1 MTTAPPPLT
10 APSRLA
16 LLGESRIVAE
26 WVAMRLALPWL
37 RRSAP
42 PGGGEPVLVVPGFA
56 SDDGW
61 TRSLRG
67 FLRAVGFN
75 ARGWGLGR
83 NHGRV
88 PELIPALIEKAGA
101 AAEESGRTI
110 RLVGWSLGGYLARE
124 VARERPDL
132 VDRVVTLGAPV
143 VGGPKYTAS
152 APMYVKKGYDLDEI
166 EHDVAEREATPIGV
180 PIEAIYSRSDGI
192 VAWGACIDH
201 RNPNVRHHEV
211 VSSHLGLVASPVVYR
226 LVADRLAA
234 PSP

>member
-1 MTTAPPPLT
+1 
-10 APSRLA
+10 
-16 LLGESRIVAE
+16 
-26 WVAMRLALPWL
+26 MRLALPWL
-37 RRSAP
+37 RRAAP
-42 PGGGEPVLVVPGFA
+42 AGGGEPVLVVPGFA
-56 SDDGW
+56 SDDSW

-67 FLRAVGFN
+67 FLRAVGFD

-88 PELIPALIEKAGA
+88 PELIPALVAKTA
-101 AAEESGRTI
+101 AIADESGRTI

-152 APMYVKKGYDLDEI
+152 APMYLKKGYDLDEI
-166 EHDVAEREATPIGV
+166 ERDVADREATPIRV

-201 RNPNVRHHEV
+201 RSSNVRHHKV
-211 VSSHLGLVASPVVYR
+211 FSSHLGLVASPMVYR
-226 LVADRLAA
+226 LVVERLSATL
-234 PSP
+234 P